1 LNDETACA
9 AVHDLDFKVFSD
21 HEHTTAAML
30 RRLPNLQYL
39 RLSFDAKEQG
49 RSANNPLPCAD
60 CLVEALAQ
68 IPRLRRLDF
77 LDPISFQTDFP
88 VCPLKLRHVKAA
100 IQSISPRF
108 SAFLRQTAVEHLILS
123 VEYSQDLALGDLPWA
138 SLQRLAAHFDK
149 AAGPSFPKKVL
160 DLLESQVSLLAPVMA
175 KFGSRARLL
184 AYTEYASSSALIR
197 TDYL

>member
-1 LNDETACA
+1 MACA

-49 RSANNPLPCAD
+49 RSATNPLPCAD

-77 LDPISFQTDFP
+77 LDPISF
-88 VCPLKLRHVKAA
+88 RR
-100 IQSISPRF
+100 ISQSARS
-108 SAFLRQTAVEHLILS
+108 SYGTS
-123 VEYSQDLALGDLPWA
+123 K
-138 SLQRLAAHFDK
+138 QRYRA
-149 AAGPSFPKKVL
+149 
-160 DLLESQVSLLAPVMA
+160 SLLASPPFFA
-175 KFGSRARLL
+175 KPPSN
-184 AYTEYASSSALIR
+184 TSSSLSNTARTSLSAISRGHPSSDSRHTSTRRQGHLFRRKYLIYSSLR
-197 TDYL
+197 